1 MQLPNDKEQPGNDED
16 PLNANLAEDQ
26 QEDPNDINAEGG
38 LEGEE
43 DDLEDDDLED
53 DLDED
58 DDQEALD
65 DTPELDEED
74 LEENNLSDGEADKVQ
89 WEPPKNS

>member
-1 MQLPNDKEQPGNDED
+1 MQLPNNKEQPGNDED

-26 QEDPNDINAEGG
+26 QEDPNDINAEGD

-43 DDLEDDDLED
+43 DDLEEDDLE
-53 DLDED
+53 ED
-58 DDQEALD
+58 DDEGALD

>member
-1 MQLPNDKEQPGNDED
+1 MQLPNNKEQPGNDED

-26 QEDPNDINAEGG
+26 QEDPNDINAEGD

-43 DDLEDDDLED
+43 DDLE
-53 DLDED
+53 ED
-58 DDQEALD
+58 DDEGALD